1 MSLTSDF
8 LANTMA
14 FMRQQAILIP
24 AQVRA
29 GDNKFQFSSQGEHA
43 VCLHVVTQ
51 TPNIRGYYA
60 HPVANNANR
69 YALPT
74 QQPDKYYMLTDAMNG
89 CQFLAYGP
97 DRQHVTVE
105 HNNYIDNPAN
115 YAVRLNAVQAQNNAY
130 FFHISDGGNN
140 IPAGLYNSG
149 QGINIVGEYSITNG
163 WRFWVRDRID
173 RDQGDV
179 YGPF

>member
-8 LANTMA
+8 LANPVT
-14 FMRQQAILIP
+14 FMREQAILIP
-24 AQVRA
+24 AQIPA
-29 GDNKFQFSSQGEHA
+29 GNAKLQFVPQGAHA
-43 VCLHVVTQ
+43 ALLQLTDQ
-51 TPNIRGYYA
+51 TTNIPGYYA
-60 HPVANNANR
+60 RPVANNNNL

-105 HNNYIDNPAN
+105 HNNYIGNPAN
-115 YAVRLNAVQAQNNAY
+115 YATRLQTIIEQHHAY
-130 FFHISDGGNN
+130 FFHFSAGAND
-140 IPAGLYNSG
+140 IPNSLYDAQ
-149 QGINIVGEYSITNG
+149 QGINIVGEYTTANG
-163 WRFWVRDRID
+163 WRFWVRNRVDLN
-173 RDQGDV
+173 QGTI